1 MSIEALQQAKS
12 DAVAARAR
20 FLDTLGEAQ
29 QRLKPGNLASEAW
42 TGVKGKSAEAAGNA
56 VEAVEEAARR
66 GGAGAW
72 RAGAVPGAQA
82 DRKRGGGLASSRGGS
97 AAATKTTPEG

>member
-1 MSIEALQQAKS
+1 MTLEALQQAKS

-42 TGVKGKSAEAAGNA
+42 TGVKGKTAEAAGHA
-56 VEAVEEAARR
+56 VEAAKKR
-66 GGAGAW
+66 
-72 RAGAVPGAQA
+72 PGKFALVL
-82 DRKRGGGLASSRGGS
+82 GGLALFFARKPIGRAAKKAVSRRRRRGNE
-97 AAATKTTPEG
+97 AKD